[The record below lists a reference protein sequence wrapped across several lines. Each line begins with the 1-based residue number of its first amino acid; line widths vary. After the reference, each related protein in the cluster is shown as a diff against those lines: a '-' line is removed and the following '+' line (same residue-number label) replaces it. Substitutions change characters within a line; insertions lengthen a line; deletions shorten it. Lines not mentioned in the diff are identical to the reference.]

1 MKQLF
6 VLGRKT
12 GRDTLQKPKLAAPS
26 ATTRNPRSER
36 PSQRVLRQAWKR
48 PEDKILRGWRGRPPG
63 FLRGQAGAAWGAP
76 RYRGGKREA
85 REEGGRGWR
94 ARGPGRPI
102 PPSPGGCHRSPRLGS
117 ASGRLACM
125 TD

>member
-63 FLRGQAGAAWGAP
+63 FLRGQAGGAWSAAN
-76 RYRGGKREA
+76 RRGGKTGTRGA
-85 REEGGRGWR
+85 GGPRGWR
-94 ARGPGRPI
+94 NAPTYPC
-102 PPSPGGCHRSPRLGS
+102 PH
-117 ASGRLACM
+117 
-125 TD
+125 